1 MAELWKPF
9 DQMSY
14 GKEEAGDPHQE
25 HHQHLTA
32 TSGDM
37 NFGVGL
43 GFPVTYNLQYKS
55 LSFTE

>member
-43 GFPVTYNLQYKS
+43 GFPVTTKV
-55 LSFTE
+55 